1 MNRPRDKERESYDEY
16 RENLKVYILDID
28 FNLVEF
34 SNVGY
39 KYLTDLSGY
48 TMEDFHCGMPD
59 LIYDRDV
66 PEDFGKEGE

>member
-1 MNRPRDKERESYDEY
+1 M
-16 RENLKVYILDID
+16 KVYILDID

-34 SNVGY
+34 SNIGY

-59 LIYDRDV
+59 LEYDKFV
-66 PEDFGKEGE
+66 PYNFGREEE